1 MPMGLSDL
9 TLRDYGCIRITL
21 KERMDAEGIT
31 RYSLA
36 KRTAT
41 RFEVIDKWYNGE
53 VERIDLDV
61 LARICFVMHCKIE
74 DILVYEHPDD
84 AAKP

>member
-1 MPMGLSDL
+1 MPIELSGL
-9 TLRDYGCIRITL
+9 TLRDYGRIRINL

-31 RYSLA
+31 RYALA
-36 KRTAT
+36 KKVAT
-41 RFEVIDKWYNGE
+41 RFEVIDKWYSGE

-74 DILVYEHPDD
+74 DILIYEVGSADRQ
-84 AAKP
+84 